1 MKDEEL
7 RSQVDYVAGQREAAN
22 RVLIEVMNVLQE
34 YRDNILVVGGWVPDL
49 YYPGAGHI
57 GSIDVDILLNHL
69 AFEDSSYLT
78 IERLLLQGG
87 YVASEDKY
95 FSFKKRVWVE
105 GAPYDV
111 DLDVLAGKYG
121 GTSAGKRSQHVQGIK
136 ALKADG
142 GNFAFEVPCF
152 ETHIKARRPDGA
164 MDGATIK
171 VVSIIPFLAMKAA
184 ALGRGKPKDAYD
196 IYFCI
201 DHCNQGQGLESLVQ
215 AFQSFKTHGLI
226 RKMLEK
232 FQEKFSTPEHAG
244 AKDVAD
250 FLGIDDPEE
259 RERITRDVSEKIM
272 FLVRRLQ

>member
-22 RVLIEVMNVLQE
+22 RVLIEVMNVLRE

-69 AFEDSSYLT
+69 AFEDSSYST
-78 IERLLLQGG
+78 IERLLLQVG
-87 YVASEDKY
+87 YVAHEEKY
-95 FSFKKRVWVE
+95 FSFTKRVFVE
-105 GAPYDV
+105 GTGYDV

-121 GTSAGKRSQHVQGIK
+121 GTADRKRSQHVQGIR

-152 ETHIKARRPDGA
+152 ETHIEARRPDGA
-164 MDGATIK
+164 IDGVTIK

-201 DHCNQGQGLESLVQ
+201 DHCNQGLESLVQ
-215 AFQSFKTHGLI
+215 DFQPFKTHGLI
-226 RKMLEK
+226 LKMLEK
-232 FQEKFSTPEHAG
+232 FREKFSTPEHAG
-244 AKDVAD
+244 TKDVVD
-250 FLGIDDPEE
+250 FLEIDDTDE

-272 FLVRRLQ
+272 FLVRSLQ